1 MLFVSPSQ
9 QFRDGQTNGILGFWV
24 GMLFV
29 SPSQQFRDG
38 LTNGIPGF

>member
-9 QFRDGQTNGILGFWV
+9 QVRDGLTNGILGFWI

-29 SPSQQFRDG
+29 SPSQHFG
-38 LTNGIPGF
+38 MG